1 MAHHGE
7 KTDWRRALCL
17 RSSSGR
23 PCPALVCPAL
33 VCLALVCLA
42 LVAGCQWR
50 TGRDTTHQEAGKLV
64 DQAQSAASEGD
75 IERAQ
80 QLLLAALAA
89 NPEDSETRLQ
99 LSELL
104 QDQGSVPAAIEHL
117 RQAIEQ
123 NPDDPR
129 AHVLLAQIYFEQKQD
144 EAARQHADL
153 ALRQDPHLLQALLL
167 QGQLADRRG
176 DANLALH
183 YFFEAISFDS
193 HDPQA
198 QFLTARQLYRS
209 GAGDQAAPMLRRLT
223 ENAPACGEN
232 AGEAWWLLGRCYRQQ
247 QRWKEAAEAMA
258 SGIELRAAQAADWKE
273 LADVQF
279 RAGDLTAARSSLQ
292 MAARL
297 GPGDPDIES
306 LRQKLEAATA
316 TPIRLTRGVDP
327 AAGEPAEPR

>member
-1 MAHHGE
+1 MVHNGE
-7 KTDWRRALCL
+7 KTDSRLVPRL
-17 RSSSGR
+17 RSGHWFQCRGSIG
-23 PCPALVCPAL
+23 
-33 VCLALVCLA
+33 LALVSLA

-50 TGRDTTHQEAGKLV
+50 PGRDVTHQEAGKLV

-89 NPEDSETRLQ
+89 DPGDSETRLQ

-104 QDQGSVPAAIEHL
+104 QEQGSVPAAIEHL
-117 RQAIEQ
+117 QQAIEQ

-129 AHVLLAQIYFEQKQD
+129 AHVLLAQIYFEQHQD
-144 EAARQHADL
+144 EAAREHAEL
-153 ALRQDPHLLQALLL
+153 ALQHDPHLLQALLL

-176 DANLALH
+176 DSNLALH
-183 YFFEAISFDS
+183 YFFEAISFDP
-193 HDPQA
+193 HDPRA

-223 ENAPACGEN
+223 ENTPACGED
-232 AGEAWWLLGRCYRQQ
+232 AGEAWWLLGGCYRQQ

-258 SGIELRAAQAADWKE
+258 SGIELRAASAVDWKE
-273 LADVQF
+273 LAEVQF

-292 MAARL
+292 MATRL
-297 GPGDPDIES
+297 GPGDPDVES
-306 LRQKLEAATA
+306 LRQRIESAT
-316 TPIRLTRGVDP
+316 TNPVRLTRV
-327 AAGEPAEPR
+327 AAESAGKSGEPR

>member
-1 MAHHGE
+1 MVHHGG
-7 KTDWRRALCL
+7 KAASRLVL
-17 RSSSGR
+17 RLGNGQW
-23 PCPALVCPAL
+23 L
-33 VCLALVCLA
+33 VCLALL
-42 LVAGCQWR
+42 AGCQWR

-64 DQAQSAASEGD
+64 DQAQSAASEGN
-75 IERAQ
+75 IEHAQ

-89 NPEDSETRLQ
+89 DPEDSETRLQ

-104 QDQGSVPAAIEHL
+104 QEQGSVPAALEHL
-117 RQAIEQ
+117 QQAIEQ

-129 AHVLLAQIYFEQKQD
+129 AQVLLAQIYFEQNQD
-144 EAARQHADL
+144 EAARKHADL

-176 DANLALH
+176 DSNLALH
-183 YFFEAISFDS
+183 YFFEAISFDP
-193 HDPQA
+193 HDPHT
-198 QFLTARQLYRS
+198 QFLTARQLYRT
-209 GAGDQAAPMLRRLT
+209 GAGDQAAPLLRRLT
-223 ENAPACGEN
+223 ENAPACGED

-258 SGIELRAAQAADWKE
+258 SGIELRAANSADWRE
-273 LADVQF
+273 LAEVQF

-297 GPGDPDIES
+297 GPGDPDIEA

-316 TPIRLTRGVDP
+316 NPIRLTRGANSP
-327 AAGEPAEPR
+327 TGEPLETR

>member
-1 MAHHGE
+1 MVHHGG
-7 KTDWRRALCL
+7 KAASRLALRL
-17 RSSSGR
+17 GNGQW
-23 PCPALVCPAL
+23 L
-33 VCLALVCLA
+33 VCLVLL
-42 LVAGCQWR
+42 AGCQWR

-64 DQAQSAASEGD
+64 DQAQSAASEGN

-89 NPEDSETRLQ
+89 DPEDSETRLQ

-104 QDQGSVPAAIEHL
+104 QEQGSVPAAIEHL
-117 RQAIEQ
+117 QQAIEQ

-129 AHVLLAQIYFEQKQD
+129 AQVLLAQIYFDQNQD
-144 EAARQHADL
+144 EAARQHAEL

-176 DANLALH
+176 DSNLALH
-183 YFFEAISFDS
+183 FFFEAISFDP
-193 HDPQA
+193 HDPHT
-198 QFLTARQLYRS
+198 QFLTARQLYRT
-209 GAGDQAAPMLRRLT
+209 GAGDQAAPLLRRLT
-223 ENAPACGEN
+223 ENAPACGED

-258 SGIELRAAQAADWKE
+258 SGIELRAANAADWRE
-273 LADVQF
+273 LAEVQF

-297 GPGDPDIES
+297 GPGDPDIEA

-316 TPIRLTRGVDP
+316 NPIRLTRGANSP
-327 AAGEPAEPR
+327 TGEPPETR

>member
-1 MAHHGE
+1 MVHHGG
-7 KTDWRRALCL
+7 KTNLSRSVRLRRGFA
-17 RSSSGR
+17 G
-23 PCPALVCPAL
+23 
-33 VCLALVCLA
+33 VCLVLLSS
-42 LVAGCQWR
+42 CQWR
-50 TGRDTTHQEAGKLV
+50 WGRETTHQEAGKLV

-89 NPEDSETRLQ
+89 DPGDSETRLQ

-104 QDQGSVPAAIEHL
+104 QEQGSVPAALEHL
-117 RQAIEQ
+117 LQAIEQ

-144 EAARQHADL
+144 ESARQHAEL

-167 QGQLADRRG
+167 QGQLADRSG
-176 DANLALH
+176 DSNLALH
-183 YFFEAISFDS
+183 YFFEAISFDP
-193 HDPQA
+193 HDPHA
-198 QFLTARQLYRS
+198 QFLAARQLYRS

-223 ENAPACGEN
+223 ENTPACGED
-232 AGEAWWLLGRCYRQQ
+232 AGEAWWLLGGCYRQQ

-258 SGIELRAAQAADWKE
+258 SGIELRAASAIDWRE
-273 LADVQF
+273 LAEVQF
-279 RAGDLTAARSSLQ
+279 RAGDLAAARSSLQ

-306 LRQKLEAATA
+306 LRQRIESANTD
-316 TPIRLTRGVDP
+316 PVRLTRG
-327 AAGEPAEPR
+327 AAASTANPREPP